1 MADGL
6 VLRGSSLLRRVSFGV
21 SSSKAHTRTIFEMSE
36 PIPIPGASPDTTID
50 PNNQSPEIERTT
62 TGTSS
67 TSTSPPDVTKTPSL
81 TPSSPGSPRLSRN
94 PSFSG
99 SSSYQEDWD
108 AFPPLDKLT
117 VFDLLDNFALPQQLE
132 KLQRSLSAQTEKVRR
147 QRDVLKSRGSHAK
160 ERVVEEWRRRVPP
173 ADEQLERY
181 RKRMRESVDRIGR
194 RWNDTKTVTAREKI
208 SFICG
213 VLNVLIS
220 GYLIGGYSE
229 YFHIWYTVQLLYFM
243 PIRWY
248 TYKQRGYH
256 YFLADLCYFV
266 NFLCMCTIWFFPQ
279 SKRLFISTY
288 CLAFGN
294 NAIAIAMWR
303 NSMVFH
309 SFDKVT
315 SLFIHIMPCVTLHC
329 LVHLIPDE
337 LQQQRFSAIWTIKN
351 SPPGSKEHYSLLAM
365 TLWSTIPYA
374 IWQLSYHFM
383 ITVRRR
389 EKIAAGRPT
398 SFTWLRKSYSKA
410 WIGKLVL
417 SLPESLQE
425 TAFMLIQ
432 YTYAV
437 LTMLPCPLWFWYRYA
452 SATFLLAVFCWSVYN
467 GATFYIDVFGKR
479 FQNEL
484 EAMKREVQKWQN
496 SPDMMTSPLM
506 TPKVDGGAELGS
518 VLESDGERERD
529 DHSRSRSVDKIPLLS
544 ESGLSTGIDGGAKD
558 VAKERKIGELPA

>member
-6 VLRGSSLLRRVSFGV
+6 VLRGGSILRRVSFGV
-21 SSSKAHTRTIFEMSE
+21 SSSTAQNCTIFEMSE
-36 PIPIPGASPDTTID
+36 PIPIPGAKPENMTDY
-50 PNNQSPEIERTT
+50 NNLSPEISRATT
-62 TGTSS
+62 RTSS
-67 TSTSPPDVTKTPSL
+67 TGTSPPDGIKTPVL
-81 TPSSPGSPRLSRN
+81 TPSNPGSPRLSRN

-99 SSSYQEDWD
+99 SSSYAEDWD
-108 AFPPLDKLT
+108 AFTPLDRIT

-132 KLQRSLSAQTEKVRR
+132 KLQRNLSAQTEKVRR
-147 QRDVLKSRGSHAK
+147 QRDILKTRGSHAK

-181 RKRMRESVDRIGR
+181 RKRMRESVDRLGR
-194 RWNDTKTVTAREKI
+194 RWNDTKAVTAREKI

-220 GYLIGGYSE
+220 GYLIGGYPE
-229 YFHIWYTVQLLYFM
+229 YFHIWYTLQLLYFM
-243 PIRWY
+243 PIRYY
-248 TYKQRGYH
+248 TYYKRGYH

-266 NFLCMCTIWFFPQ
+266 NFLCMCTIWFFPR

-315 SLFIHIMPCVTLHC
+315 SLFIHIMPCVSLHC
-329 LVHLIPDE
+329 LVHLLPEE
-337 LQQQRFSAIWTIKN
+337 LQKERFPAIWTIKN
-351 SPPGSKEHYSLLAM
+351 SPPGSKTHYSLLAM

-410 WIGKLVL
+410 WIGKFVL
-417 SLPESLQE
+417 SLPEALQE
-425 TAFMLIQ
+425 PAFMLIQ
-432 YTYAV
+432 YCYAV
-437 LTMLPCPLWFWYRYA
+437 ATMLPCPIWFWYRYA
-452 SATFLLAVFCWSVYN
+452 SASFLLAVFCWSVYN
-467 GATFYIDVFGKR
+467 GATYYIDVFGKR

-506 TPKVDGGAELGS
+506 TPKADGS
-518 VLESDGERERD
+518 VDLGAVMESDVEGD
-529 DHSRSRSVDKIPLLS
+529 NHSRSRSVDKIPLLS
-544 ESGLSTGIDGGAKD
+544 EAGLSTGLDGGAKD
-558 VAKERKIGELPA
+558 VARERKIGELPP

>member
-6 VLRGSSLLRRVSFGV
+6 VLRGGSILRRVSFGV
-21 SSSKAHTRTIFEMSE
+21 SSSTAHNRTIFEMSE
-36 PIPIPGASPDTTID
+36 PIPIPGAKPDHAAD
-50 PNNQSPEIERTT
+50 PNSLSPEISRSTPQS
-62 TGTSS
+62 SS
-67 TSTSPPDVTKTPSL
+67 TGTSPPDGIKTPIL
-81 TPSSPGSPRLSRN
+81 TASTPGSPRLSRN

-99 SSSYQEDWD
+99 SSSYQEDWE
-108 AFPPLDKLT
+108 AFPPLDRLT

-147 QRDVLKSRGSHAK
+147 QRDNLKTRGTHAK

-181 RKRMRESVDRIGR
+181 RKRMRESVERLGK
-194 RWNDTKTVTAREKI
+194 RWNDTKVVTAREKI

-220 GYLIGGYSE
+220 GYLIGGYPQ
-229 YFHIWYTVQLLYFM
+229 YFHIWYTLQLLYFM
-243 PIRWY
+243 PIRYY
-248 TYKQRGYH
+248 TYHKRGYH

-266 NFLCMCTIWFFPQ
+266 NFLCMCTIWFFPK

-329 LVHLIPDE
+329 LVHLFPDE
-337 LQQQRFSAIWTIKN
+337 LQKERFPAIWTIKN
-351 SPPGSKEHYSLLAM
+351 SPPGSKTHYSLLAM

-374 IWQLSYHFM
+374 IWQLSYHFL

-398 SFTWLRKSYSKA
+398 SFTWLRRSYSKA
-410 WIGKLVL
+410 WIGKFVL

-425 TAFMLIQ
+425 PAFMMIQ
-432 YTYAV
+432 YCYAV
-437 LTMLPCPLWFWYRYA
+437 ATMLPCPIWFWYRYA
-452 SATFLLAVFCWSVYN
+452 SATFLVAVFCWSVYN
-467 GATFYIDVFGKR
+467 GATYYIDVFGKR

-506 TPKVDGGAELGS
+506 TPKIDGGAELGA
-518 VLESDGERERD
+518 VMERAEGEEN
-529 DHSRSRSVDKIPLLS
+529 HSRSRSVDKIPLLN
-544 ESGLSTGIDGGAKD
+544 ESGLSTGLDGGAKD
-558 VAKERKIGELPA
+558 VARERKIGELPP

>member
-21 SSSKAHTRTIFEMSE
+21 SSSKAHSRTIFEMSE
-36 PIPIPGASPDTTID
+36 PIPIPGAPADTTID
-50 PNNQSPEIERTT
+50 PDNTSPEIERTT
-62 TGTSS
+62 AGTSS
-67 TSTSPPDVTKTPSL
+67 TGTSPPDVTKTPSL

-220 GYLIGGYSE
+220 GYLIGGYAE

-248 TYKQRGYH
+248 TYQKRGYH

-337 LQQQRFSAIWTIKN
+337 LQQQRFPAIWTIKN

-467 GATFYIDVFGKR
+467 GATYYIDVFGKR

-496 SPDMMTSPLM
+496 SPDMMTSPLL
-506 TPKVDGGAELGS
+506 TPKVDGGAELGA

-529 DHSRSRSVDKIPLLS
+529 DHSRSKSVDKIPLLS

-558 VAKERKIGELPA
+558 VAKERRIGELPA

>member
-6 VLRGSSLLRRVSFGV
+6 VIRGGSLLRRVSFGV
-21 SSSKAHTRTIFEMSE
+21 SNSLPHTRSIFEMSA
-36 PIPIPGASPDTTID
+36 PIPIPGSSSRSAPDS
-50 PNNQSPEIERTT
+50 NSLSPEISRVATHV
-62 TGTSS
+62 SS
-67 TSTSPPDVTKTPSL
+67 ASSSPPDGIKTPTLSAS
-81 TPSSPGSPRLSRN
+81 TPASPRLSRN

-108 AFPPLDKLT
+108 AFPPLDRLT

-132 KLQRSLSAQTEKVRR
+132 KLQRNISAQTDKVRR
-147 QRDVLKSRGSHAK
+147 QRDALKSRGSHTK
-160 ERVVEEWRRRVPP
+160 ERLVEEWRKRVPS
-173 ADEQLERY
+173 ADEQLDRY
-181 RKRMRESVDRIGR
+181 RKRMRESVERLGK
-194 RWNDTKTVTAREKI
+194 RWNDTKAVTAREKI

-220 GYLIGGYSE
+220 GYLIGGYAE
-229 YFHIWYTVQLLYFM
+229 YFHIWFTLQLLYFM
-243 PIRWY
+243 PIRFY
-248 TYKQRGYH
+248 TYHKRGYH

-266 NFLCMCTIWFFPQ
+266 NFLCFLTIWIFPK

-288 CLAFGN
+288 CLAYGN
-294 NAIAIAMWR
+294 NAVAIAMWR

-329 LVHLIPDE
+329 LVHLVPPA
-337 LQQQRFSAIWTIKN
+337 LQKERYPAIWTIKN
-351 SPPGSKEHYSLLAM
+351 SPVGSKEHYSLFAM

-374 IWQLSYHFM
+374 VWQLSYHFF

-398 SFTWLRKSYSKA
+398 SFTWLRRSYSKA
-410 WIGKLVL
+410 WIGKFVL
-417 SLPESLQE
+417 SLPEALQE
-425 TAFMLIQ
+425 PAFMLIQ
-432 YTYAV
+432 YSYAL
-437 LTMLPCPLWFWYRYA
+437 LTMLPCPIWFWYRYA
-452 SATFLLAVFCWSVYN
+452 SATFLMVVFCWSVYN
-467 GATFYIDVFGKR
+467 GATYYIDVFGKR

-506 TPKVDGGAELGS
+506 APKVDGGLELDALLEGDAESEKGH
-518 VLESDGERERD
+518 RKN
-529 DHSRSRSVDKIPLLS
+529 RSVDKIPLLS
-544 ESGLSTGIDGGAKD
+544 DMGLSSGIDGGAKD
-558 VAKERKIGELPA
+558 VARERKIGELPA